1 MAYKSTLLSSLIS
14 IRYEATID
22 TLEDMKQSGLPLLI
36 LKSTATHKL
45 IASDPRDA
53 MKQVYKRRILFQYS
67 PAEPW
72 GVPGWVMAM

>member
-22 TLEDMKQSGLPLLI
+22 TLEDMEQSGLPLLI
-36 LKSTATHKL
+36 LKSTTMHTL
-45 IASDPRDA
+45 IASDPRET
-53 MKQVYKRRILFQYS
+53 MKQVYKRRTLFQWS
-67 PAEPW
+67 PSEPW